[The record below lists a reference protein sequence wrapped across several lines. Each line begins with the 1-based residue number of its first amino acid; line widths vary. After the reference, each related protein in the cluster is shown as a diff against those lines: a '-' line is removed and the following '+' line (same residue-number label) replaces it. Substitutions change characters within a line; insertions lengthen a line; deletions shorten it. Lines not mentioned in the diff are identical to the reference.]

1 MVLPSNLIRV
11 SPEKVKRLK
20 EKGTLSHPVSCAPRT
35 NTTDSATLLRV
46 SSQVVVMR
54 PNRSDVLDS
63 IGQYVVQ
70 ELKRGM
76 LTMYWDGKQGTG
88 WKARHWME
96 SKVRWRAVCHYH
108 ILCQLIHV
116 SGTH

>member
-63 IGQYVVQ
+63 IGQYTGCARA
-70 ELKRGM
+70 E
-76 LTMYWDGKQGTG
+76 TWDANYVLG

-116 SGTH
+116 SGTY